1 MIYMTRCK
9 IKHNLYWNKDFHQ
22 MDINVSTLVSY
33 NLIFIVAISI
43 DISEHFLLWKQIK
56 KEARND
62 QASKALIKRRY
73 HRVLA
78 HVQFD
83 TTQRTLS
90 IYQISPHISC
100 KTDAINLLNAPGL
113 GFMARLKLYD

>member
-43 DISEHFLLWKQIK
+43 DISEHFCCGSRSRK
-56 KEARND
+56 KSEMTRP
-62 QASKALIKRRY
+62 LE
-73 HRVLA
+73 H
-78 HVQFD
+78 
-83 TTQRTLS
+83 
-90 IYQISPHISC
+90 
-100 KTDAINLLNAPGL
+100 
-113 GFMARLKLYD
+113 

>member
-62 QASKALIKRRY
+62 QARRG
-73 HRVLA
+73 LW
-78 HVQFD
+78 
-83 TTQRTLS
+83 S
-90 IYQISPHISC
+90 INQEEISQSFGTC
-100 KTDAINLLNAPGL
+100 SV
-113 GFMARLKLYD
+113 

>member
-1 MIYMTRCK
+1 
-9 IKHNLYWNKDFHQ
+9 

-62 QASKALIKRRY
+62 QASEALIKRRY
-73 HRVLA
+73 PQSFGTCSV
-78 HVQFD
+78 
-83 TTQRTLS
+83 
-90 IYQISPHISC
+90 
-100 KTDAINLLNAPGL
+100 
-113 GFMARLKLYD
+113 

>member
-56 KEARND
+56 KEERND
-62 QASKALIKRRY
+62 QERRY

-83 TTQRTLS
+83 TTQRT
-90 IYQISPHISC
+90 
-100 KTDAINLLNAPGL
+100 TDEPCQFIKYRHT
-113 GFMARLKLYD
+113 FRVKLMP

>member
-1 MIYMTRCK
+1 
-9 IKHNLYWNKDFHQ
+9 

-62 QASKALIKRRY
+62 QASEALIKRRY
-73 HRVLA
+73 PQSYMFSL
-78 HVQFD
+78 
-83 TTQRTLS
+83 TQHNEQLTSLVNLS
-90 IYQISPHISC
+90 NIATH
-100 KTDAINLLNAPGL
+100 
-113 GFMARLKLYD
+113 FV

>member
-1 MIYMTRCK
+1 
-9 IKHNLYWNKDFHQ
+9 

-62 QASKALIKRRY
+62 QASEALIKRRY

-83 TTQRTLS
+83 TTQRT
-90 IYQISPHISC
+90 
-100 KTDAINLLNAPGL
+100 TDEPCQFIKYRHT
-113 GFMARLKLYD
+113 FRVKLMP